1 MAMTPDSNDETHHP
15 GEDRDQD
22 QQDQQQHRRHRHGH
36 GRRRRHE
43 RVLHTR
49 ISEEL
54 SEDIRRFAEDLRVP
68 ASNLVRNVLEE
79 VFSVVE
85 TVSENMGELFDD
97 LLEEADGARDRIHR
111 QMERHGQRRSRQGRH
126 RHHGRHGQPADASD
140 RGRGGRG
147 RRFSEE
153 DIEQELRSDEQAE
166 SGGSHASAEP
176 KEFPD
181 VLGWQ
186 PLVLNRAQACAD
198 CGVQLQKGDRAFLGV
213 TSGGLSEIALCS
225 ECVRA

>member
-1 MAMTPDSNDETHHP
+1 MTPDSNEETDP
-15 GEDRDQD
+15 QGEDRDQE
-22 QQDQQQHRRHRHGH
+22 QHEHRR

-85 TVSENMGELFDD
+85 TVSDNMGELFDD

-111 QMERHGQRRSRQGRH
+111 QMERHGQRRSRHGRH
-126 RHHGRHGQPADASD
+126 RRRGQPADATD

-147 RRFSEE
+147 RGRRLSEE
-153 DIEQELRSDEQAE
+153 DIEQELRGDEEAETGRSPASD
-166 SGGSHASAEP
+166 EP

>member
-1 MAMTPDSNDETHHP
+1 MTPDSNEETGP
-15 GEDRDQD
+15 QGEGRDQE
-22 QQDQQQHRRHRHGH
+22 QQHRRHQQRS

-49 ISEEL
+49 ISEER

-85 TVSENMGELFDD
+85 TVSDNMGELFED

-111 QMERHGQRRSRQGRH
+111 QMERHGQRRSRHGRH
-126 RHHGRHGQPADASD
+126 RRHGRQGEPADATD

-147 RRFSEE
+147 RGLSEE
-153 DIEQELRSDEQAE
+153 DIEQELRGDEKAE
-166 SGGSHASAEP
+166 SGGPRASGEP